1 MAMAFKRLKTAFALV
16 AFSMLTLS
24 VTVSAQ
30 DERFYVY
37 NAANGLADNSAQT
50 IVCTK
55 TGRLVIT
62 TMGQINFFDGNNF
75 TFIDPSSENLYPLR
89 NYKGNAHLYFD
100 KHHHLWLKNSGNVT
114 CVNLTTEKFVDSVD
128 EELEKLGID
137 SQVFDLF
144 ADVNNN
150 LWVMTDKGI
159 VNVETGK
166 AYRINKLHA
175 LQDME
180 VYQDKYLLLFYD
192 NSLAEVLDLASG
204 SKVYEGTALPDNQ
217 VAGHNSSSLVRVV
230 GNSIFQI
237 RDGSDGGV
245 LMRFDIGKW
254 NWEMVLKTPYYL
266 SNLTERDG
274 LLYVPSAYG
283 YWTYNLSTKK
293 LTHIEELQMESG
305 EKLLTDIN
313 AMVFDLQGGLW
324 IGTEKRGLLYS
335 RPSAT
340 PFKVYTWNQPYAYHL
355 LDLMDQKVPNPVTT
369 YNGQSVNC
377 VYNDSRGWV
386 WVGTSSGLQVY
397 RDKEDK
403 LPSVYTRKDGL
414 LNNVIHTIIE
424 DGSHNIWVGTSCG
437 ICCLVIENDKLRY
450 INRYNSWD
458 KIPEESFENGRSF
471 RMSDGTIVMQMLDHM
486 IEFNPEKMKTVN
498 NGSLFK
504 VSPKL
509 VGLMVN
515 GNVIQTGQELDGNV
529 ILEKAP
535 TRTKEINLNY
545 NQNTVSLT
553 FSALNYFRPQQTYYR
568 IKIEG
573 LDNNWRVLTP
583 YNSGGMVDSRGK
595 LHLPLVSLKPG
606 SYTILVQSSMMP
618 DVWDDEPFEWIV
630 NVNEPWWRTTGMV
643 LLMSSL
649 LFLLFLVNVYLYV
662 RNSGMKARR
671 ISEEYNVLK
680 RIKQFADFSNST
692 DSEPLGITY
701 EETMMIGAD
710 YNASLSPEF
719 VDVMMKIMSLVGS
732 KKTSELSMQQL
743 SKKAGMKL
751 QPFYA
756 LVMNNIYKNPKALQ
770 KKLMIQKAEKLL
782 VTSSMD
788 IADIAKACNF
798 SSPNYFI
805 ATFYREHH
813 LLPEE
818 FRSTSR

>member
-1 MAMAFKRLKTAFALV
+1 
-16 AFSMLTLS
+16 MLTLS
-24 VTVSAQ
+24 ETVSAQ
-30 DERFYVY
+30 NERFYVY
-37 NAANGLADNSAQT
+37 NAADGLADNSAQT

-100 KHHHLWLKNSGNVT
+100 KHHHLWLKNRGNVT

-192 NSLAEVLDLASG
+192 NSLVEVLDVASG
-204 SKVYEGTALPDNQ
+204 SKVHEGKALPDDQ
-217 VAGHNSSSLVRVV
+217 VAGHNGSSLVRLVD
-230 GNSIFQI
+230 NSLFQI
-237 RDGSDGGV
+237 RNGSDGGV
-245 LMRFDIGKW
+245 LLRFDLVKL
-254 NWEMVLKTPYYL
+254 NWETVMSTPYYL
-266 SNLTERDG
+266 SNLTERNG

-283 YWTYNLSTKK
+283 YWTYNLKTKE
-293 LTHIEELQMESG
+293 LTHIEELQMDSG

-313 AMVFDLQGGLW
+313 AMIFDLQGGLW
-324 IGTEKRGLLYS
+324 IGTEKRGLLYA
-335 RPSAT
+335 RPTAT
-340 PFKVYTWNQPYAYHL
+340 PFKVYTWDQPRALHL
-355 LDLMDQKVPNPVTT
+355 LDLMDQRVPNPITT
-369 YNGQSVNC
+369 YNGQNVNC
-377 VYNDSRGWV
+377 VFNDSRGWV

-397 RDKEDK
+397 RDQKDK
-403 LPSVYTRKDGL
+403 LPYVYTRKDGL
-414 LNNVIHTIIE
+414 QNNVIHTIIE
-424 DGSHNIWVGTSCG
+424 DGSHNIWVGTSYG
-437 ICCLVIENDKLRY
+437 ICCLVMENDKLRY

-458 KIPEESFENGRSF
+458 KIPEESFVNGRSF
-471 RMSDGTIVMQMLDHM
+471 RMSDGTVVMQMLDHM
-486 IEFNPEKMKTVN
+486 IEFNPDKMQTVAN
-498 NGSLFK
+498 AALYK

-509 VGLMVN
+509 VSLMVN

-529 ILEKAP
+529 ILEKAL

-568 IKIEG
+568 IKVEG
-573 LDNNWRVLTP
+573 LDGNWRVLTP

-606 SYTILVQSSMMP
+606 SYNILVQSSMMP
-618 DVWDDEPFEWIV
+618 DVWEDEPFEWIV
-630 NVNEPWWRTTGMV
+630 NINEPWWRTTGMV

-649 LFLLFLVNVYLYV
+649 LLLLFLVNVYLYV

-671 ISEEYNVLK
+671 ISEEYHVLK
-680 RIKQFADFSNST
+680 RIKQFVDFSSST
-692 DSEPLGITY
+692 ESEPLGISY
-701 EETMMIGAD
+701 EETMMISAD
-710 YNASLSPEF
+710 YNSSLSPEF
-719 VDVMMKIMSLVGS
+719 VNVMMKIMSLVS
-732 KKTSELSMQQL
+732 TKTPHDLSMQML

-770 KKLMIQKAEKLL
+770 KKLMVQKAEELL
-782 VTSSMD
+782 KTSSMD

-798 SSPNYFI
+798 STPNYFI
-805 ATFYREHH
+805 ATFYQEHH

-818 FRSTSR
+818 FRATSR